1 MIFGTI
7 LADSPFS
14 LAHAAEAGLALP
26 AAPIL
31 FIKPRTALAGPGDL
45 PVSKAAQN
53 DQLDYET
60 ELALVIGKDCRD
72 VTEDQALD
80 YVLGCVQGLRELYF
94 LCCYRNDMWAD

>member
-1 MIFGTI
+1 MRPAL
-7 LADSPFS
+7 LASSFVFRHLTDYDLRS
-14 LAHAAEAGLALP
+14 AHAAEAGLALP

-72 VTEDQALD
+72 VKQDQALD
-80 YVLGCVQGLRELYF
+80 YVLG
-94 LCCYRNDMWAD
+94 